1 MRCGAVVPAAG
12 SSRRMGSI
20 DKVLEPVAGR
30 PSLLWVLA
38 ALAASPR
45 IAEVIVVVAQ
55 PKEAAVRALL
65 AGERWPWPL
74 VVCRG
79 GATRQESVAAG
90 VARLEPASELVLI
103 HDAARP
109 LVSAALIEDGIAC
122 AELTGAAVAAIPVS
136 DTIKRVG
143 PDDQV
148 LATLERR
155 ELYAA
160 QTPQVFRRDWL
171 ETAYLR
177 RQPGEATDEA
187 SLLEQA
193 GFPVQVY
200 PGDPANL
207 KLTRPIDLLVAG
219 YLLERRR
226 AQAAAP

>member
-30 PSLLWVLA
+30 PPLLWVLA
-38 ALAASPR
+38 ALTASPR
-45 IAEVIVVVAQ
+45 ITEVVVVA
-55 PKEAAVRALL
+55 AAQTESSLRALV
-65 AGERWPWPL
+65 ANGRWPWPL

-90 VARLEPASELVLI
+90 VARLDPACELVLI

-109 LVSAALIEDGIAC
+109 LVTPRLIADGIAS

-143 PDDQV
+143 SDDQV
-148 LATLERR
+148 LATLDRR

-171 ETAYLR
+171 ETAYR
-177 RQPGEATDEA
+177 RPHGGEATGEA

-207 KLTRPIDLLVAG
+207 KLTRPIDLLLAG
-219 YLLERRR
+219 YLLERR
-226 AQAAAP
+226 AEGAGG